1 MAIWNWF
8 QTSANKIRGMEWSD
22 ENAVKIQ
29 ALNDAMPE
37 VIRKA
42 LFSYIK
48 MQYGKS
54 EQIAMAS
61 LEALKMKLNEII

>member
-1 MAIWNWF
+1 MAIWQWF
-8 QTSANKIRGMEWSD
+8 QKSANKIRGMKWSD

-48 MQYGKS
+48 SQYAKS

-61 LEALKMKLNEII
+61 LESLKAKLNEII